1 MLSADINRLKKWRT
15 GYSGFCTAEQTER
28 SPIMSTQ
35 RPGTLRPSE
44 VGIDYHGQLSSF
56 YGIFI
61 VSSLMFDGRP
71 VAAILDLLAEAVPSL
86 GTCRAETVYWLLDGT
101 LLDVRDPSRPL
112 SSDLDAAVAA
122 NVSIDREIALPDSD
136 WRYAI
141 TLRTMNA
148 ITGVLVVRAPSPAS
162 CHELF
167 LLKLLG
173 QQAAAAMASADLV
186 DGERRQR
193 LTLEALSDEQSKT
206 IDRLARD
213 VSELERR
220 EHIHQELTAVL
231 MSGSGEAGIAETLYQ
246 LTSLA
251 VSVEDRFGNL
261 RASSPGPSPSTY
273 RPFGGTNRDE
283 LIRHAARKGQYSRHR
298 NQIFALI
305 RPKTELLGVAVLHD
319 PDCRADDLD
328 VFALHYAASVLGMEL
343 SHQRLLAETELRLR
357 GELVDDLLAGT
368 DNPSAYSRAEALGYN
383 LRMPHRVTVMQWKA
397 EVDSEHLCRSASRWA
412 TAAGLHPLCARRP
425 PMAVLLTEDVPDPAS
440 LHRAISAAVGSTAGW
455 IGIGSPAR
463 SPSELPR
470 SFSEAQRA
478 LRIQRASVGQYGV
491 RRFDDLGVC
500 RILDPTH
507 SGPEVRGFLSE
518 WLGPLIAYDR
528 DRNTDLVT
536 TLARYLD
543 SGGNYDHT
551 ARALNIHRSTLR
563 YRLGRIRDISGHD
576 LQDVDTRLNLH
587 LATRVFG
594 MIESTD
600 VIQVC

>member
-1 MLSADINRLKKWRT
+1 LRRHIDRLEEWRT
-15 GYSGFCTAEQTER
+15 GYCGFSDVDRIER
-28 SPIMSTQ
+28 STTMSTQ
-35 RPGTLRPSE
+35 GPRTLRPSE
-44 VGIDYHGQLSSF
+44 VGIECQVQLSSF

-61 VSSLMFDGRP
+61 LSSLMFDGRP
-71 VAAILDLLAEAVPSL
+71 ADAILDLAAEAVPSL
-86 GTCRAETVYWLLDGT
+86 GTCRTEAVYRVVDGSLLDIRNPSGA
-101 LLDVRDPSRPL
+101 LDSG
-112 SSDLDAAVAA
+112 LDAEVAA
-122 NVSIDREIALPDSD
+122 NVSIDREIVLSDSV

-141 TLRTMNA
+141 TLRTMTA
-148 ITGVLVVRAPSPAS
+148 VTGVLVVRAPSAAS

-167 LLKLLG
+167 LLKLLA
-173 QQAAAAMASADLV
+173 QQAAAAMASAELV
-186 DGERRQR
+186 EQERRQR
-193 LTLEALSDEQSKT
+193 VALEALAGDQAKT
-206 IDRLARD
+206 INRLSRN

-220 EHIHQELTAVL
+220 EHIHKALTAVS
-231 MSGSGEAGIAETLYQ
+231 MSGSGEAGMAQALYE

-261 RASSPGPSPSTY
+261 RAWSPGPRPSAY
-273 RPFGGTNRDE
+273 RPLGGINRGE
-283 LIRHAARKGQYSRHR
+283 LIRHAATNGQHSRHR
-298 NQIFALI
+298 DNVFGLI
-305 RPKTELLGVAVLHD
+305 RPKTDLLGLVVLHD

-328 VFALHYAASVLGMEL
+328 VFALEHATAVLGMEL

-368 DNPSAYSRAEALGYN
+368 DNASAYSRADALGYN

-397 EVDSEHLCRSASRWA
+397 EVDSDQVVRSASRWA
-412 TAAGLHPLCARRP
+412 TTAGLHPLCARRP
-425 PMAVLLTEDVPDPAS
+425 PMTVLLTEDVPDPAS
-440 LHRAISAAVGSTAGW
+440 LHRAISAAIGTSAGW
-455 IGIGSPAR
+455 IGIGSPAA

-478 LRIQRASVGQYGV
+478 LRIQQASVGQHGV

-507 SGPEVRGFLSE
+507 SGPEVRGFLTE
-518 WLGPLIAYDR
+518 WLGPLVAYDR
-528 DRNTDLVT
+528 DRNTDLVS

-543 SGGNYDHT
+543 SGGNYDQT
-551 ARALNIHRSTLR
+551 ACALNIHRSTLR

-587 LATRVFG
+587 LATRVLG
-594 MIESTD
+594 MIETTE